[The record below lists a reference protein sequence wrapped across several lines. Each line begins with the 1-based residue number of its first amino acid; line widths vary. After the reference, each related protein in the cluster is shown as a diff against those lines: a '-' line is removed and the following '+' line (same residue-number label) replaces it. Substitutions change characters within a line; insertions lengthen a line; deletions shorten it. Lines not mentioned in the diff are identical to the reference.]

1 MGMFEK
7 IFGRREQPVALKNA
21 KLFRMLEGY
30 TPAWTTFSGSIYEAD
45 LIRASLDAWGRN
57 AAKLKP
63 VIKGAAL
70 PELTRRLKVK
80 PNRFNEWSQFL
91 YQTATVLG
99 VRNNAFLVK
108 TRADDGTQTGVI
120 NIVPDSWELIE
131 YENEPWIRF
140 ILPNNKRRAER
151 LAEVGILTR
160 FHYKS
165 ELFGEN
171 NEAMRPVLDLISIQR
186 QGITEGIKNG
196 NSYRFWAK
204 NDNFASDEDLGSEM
218 QRFNKFTFG
227 KKETAGGV
235 LLFPNTYEEIHEMK
249 PGGYTV
255 DKEQQA
261 HIRTNVFDYFGTNEE
276 IIQNKA
282 DSEKWLAFYE
292 GFTEWFA
299 IQLSEVMSGMTYT
312 DNVRMGFGN
321 QIFFSSNRL
330 QYMSNADKLSFVSGL
345 GDRGMITKN
354 EAREVFNLPPLPE
367 PYGSQVLARGEYYDT
382 MNPPK
387 DKKGDGGG
395 TKEGKDDAGEGE

>member
-30 TPAWTTFSGSIYEAD
+30 TPAWTTFAGSIYEAD

-91 YQTATVLG
+91 YQTATLLG

-131 YENEPWIRF
+131 FDNEPWIRF
-140 ILPNNKRRAER
+140 ILPNNKRRAEK

-160 FHYKS
+160 FQYKN

-218 QRFNKFTFG
+218 QRFNQFTFG

-312 DNVRMGFGN
+312 DNERMGFGN

-382 MNPPK
+382 MNPP
-387 DKKGDGGG
+387 DKKVGGAEDQNGGD
-395 TKEGKDDAGEGE
+395 KDAGEGE

>member
-99 VRNNAFLVK
+99 VRNNAFMVK

-160 FHYKS
+160 FQYKS

-204 NDNFASDEDLGSEM
+204 SDNWASDEDLGEEM
-218 QRFNKFTFG
+218 ERYNKFTFG
-227 KKETAGGV
+227 NKKTAGGV
-235 LLFPNTYEEIHEMK
+235 LLFPNTYDDVHEMK

-261 HIRTNVFDYFGTNEE
+261 QIRTNVFDYFGTNEE

-312 DNVRMGFGN
+312 DNERMGFGN

-330 QYMSNADKLSFVSGL
+330 QYMSSTDKLSFVSGL

-382 MNPPK
+382 MNPP
-387 DKKGDGGG
+387 DKKVGGAEDQNGGD
-395 TKEGKDDAGEGE
+395 KDAGKDE